1 MNPFNE
7 KPMKLEDQLQDWK
20 RLYPKAYDKN
30 EISPYSKT
38 RVILMNGTEFEAN
51 WFSHQFARHT
61 DNDELRRDLALCR
74 EAEKQQQLKL
84 SLLKPKNE
92 SVLEH
97 TIGYEQLAVDLT
109 AELAARAEDCNVKK
123 ALDFALLED
132 FDHLYR
138 YADLLEMEQKIHAEN
153 LVGKYTEIMPGRP
166 TVSHHRYPKDNVRTP
181 INVKTAEP
189 FTVLSAMIITAAE
202 QQTMNYYMNVATFA
216 KTELARR
223 LYQEIALVEEEHVT
237 QYESLNDPDATWL
250 EMLLCHEYAE
260 CYLYYSCYMTES
272 DAYLKKLWEEYFG
285 FEIAHLHK
293 AAELLRKY
301 EHKDWQQVLKSG
313 EFPQPLSLHENID
326 YVRGIL
332 SSTAQ
337 YTSVRNDYKNVDEL
351 DKNADF
357 FRFQRL
363 TNKNVENAPSH
374 KVIEKHVSLYG
385 ADYRFQKKA
394 SPVPALRSRKK
405 DDLTVGRVAG
415 GGGIGRFFLQR
426 TGRRRDKI
434 PPGAF
439 FCKKQK
445 IILPKIFVF
454 SLRFA

>member
-7 KPMKLEDQLQDWK
+7 QPMKLDDQLQDWK
-20 RLYPKAYDKN
+20 RIYPKAYDKN
-30 EISPYSKT
+30 AISPYSKT

-51 WFSHQFARHT
+51 WFSHQCARHT
-61 DNDELRRDLALCR
+61 DNMDLRRDLALCR
-74 EAEKQQQLKL
+74 EIEKQQQLKL

-92 SVLEH
+92 TILEH

-109 AELAARAEDCNVKK
+109 AELARRAEDCNVKK

-181 INVKTAEP
+181 IDVKTAEP

-202 QQTMNYYMNVATFA
+202 QQTMNYYMNVANFA

-237 QYESLNDPDATWL
+237 QYESLNDPNATWL

-260 CYLYYSCYMTES
+260 CYLYYSCYNTES
-272 DAYLKKLWEEYFG
+272 DGYLKSLWEENLA
-285 FEIAHLHK
+285 FEIGHLH
-293 AAELLRKY
+293 AAKEMLQKY
-301 EHKDWQQVLKSG
+301 ENKDWRQVLKNG
-313 EFPQPLSLHENID
+313 DFPEPLSLHENID
-326 YVRGIL
+326 YVRGVL

-337 YTSVRNDYKNVDEL
+337 YTSVREEYKNVDEL
-351 DKNADF
+351 EKNADF
-357 FRFQRL
+357 FRFQNI

-374 KVIEKHVSLYG
+374 RVIEKHVSLYG
-385 ADYRFQKKA
+385 ADYRYQKKA

-405 DDLTVGRVAG
+405 DDTAVGRVAG
-415 GGGIGRFFLQR
+415 AADS
-426 TGRRRDKI
+426 TGFSCTGVDARAQKSAARCAAK
-434 PPGAF
+434 G
-439 FCKKQK
+439 KKK
-445 IILPKIFVF
+445 
-454 SLRFA
+454 